1 MRATWWLRFWCCCSC
16 WLLQTPSVLAEAVG
30 TGPVSG
36 ATLGP
41 ETFGWLSWPRCAAD
55 VSATSPS
62 GQRCLPVNFGRN
74 RCQGSVARP
83 IPRLPLPLA
92 PG

>member
-1 MRATWWLRFWCCCSC
+1 MRATWWLRLCCCCSC
-16 WLLQTPSVLAEAVG
+16 WLLQMMSVLVAAGV
-30 TGPVSG
+30 GPVSG

-55 VSATSPS
+55 VSATSPF
-62 GQRCLPVNFGRN
+62 GRRCLPVNFGRN
-74 RCQGSVARP
+74 RCLESAAQP
-83 IPRLPLPLA
+83 IPRPPPPLA